1 MAEAVTLTG
10 VGKAFGTG
18 ATALPVLRGIELEIG
33 DGEFVALLGPSGCG
47 KSTLLR
53 LVAGLDRPTAG
64 TVRLGSR
71 VVKDVD
77 PRCAVVFQEPRLLPW
92 RTIAAN
98 VALGT
103 RRRVE
108 RGTSAVSAGEMLE
121 RVGLT
126 GFDRV
131 YPHQLSGGMAQ
142 RAALARALIGR
153 PEVLLLDEPFASL
166 DALTRLRMQDLLVE
180 ACRDSRPTT
189 VMVTHD
195 VDEALR
201 LADRIVLLGDRPA
214 NVTTTIAVSRVGDA
228 GYRGE
233 RNAVAETARL
243 RTEILGHF
251 GLAHAAPDEGAVAAV
266 A

>member
-1 MAEAVTLTG
+1 MAESVTLVR

-18 ATALPVLRGIELEIG
+18 PAALPVLSELELRIAG
-33 DGEFVALLGPSGCG
+33 GEFVALLGPSGCG

-53 LVAGLDRPTAG
+53 LIAGLERPTAG
-64 TVRLGSR
+64 TVRLGDR
-71 VVKDVD
+71 VVTDVD

-98 VALGT
+98 VALGV
-103 RRRVE
+103 RRRVGAE
-108 RGTSAVSAGEMLE
+108 GDGASPAAMLE

-126 GFDRV
+126 GFDRA

-142 RAALARALIGR
+142 RAALARAPLGR
-153 PEVLLLDEPFASL
+153 PEERLLDEPFASL
-166 DALTRLRMQDLLVE
+166 DALTRLRMQDLLIE
-180 ACRDSRPTT
+180 ACREPQPTV

-201 LADRIVLLGDRPA
+201 LADRIVLLGSRPA
-214 NVTTTIAVSRVGDA
+214 
-228 GYRGE
+228 
-233 RNAVAETARL
+233 AVAAAFPVPRLQPGESLAHHEAEIARL
-243 RTEILGHF
+243 RAEILGHF
-251 GLAHAAPDEGAVAAV
+251 GLSPVVSTEGIGAAV